1 MTKQW
6 WTGPVKAEPNF
17 ENLLKVFRRERPDR
31 PTLFEFYLNQT
42 LYRLLSGGG
51 AEAQSEG
58 VAMEVRAFR
67 NAGYDY
73 AMVFG
78 SNFDFPVGARH
89 SQSSVSLNDGAVIT
103 DRASFEAYP
112 WPDPDRADFSRLDQA
127 AGALVPGMKLMSQ
140 GPYGVLENVIRLMG
154 FDVLCYA
161 LEDDPEM
168 VQQIFDAVGSR
179 LVRYYQI
186 LVQHEAVGAIM
197 SNDDW
202 GFKTQPMLSPDN
214 MRKYVVPWHKK
225 IAAVGHGAGKPVVL
239 HSCGNLV
246 TLMDDII
253 DDIGY
258 DAKHSFEDGIQPVE
272 EAYDQYGR
280 RISIMGGLDVD
291 FLVRSE
297 HGVVYRRAK
306 AMLERSG
313 QHGGYALG
321 TGNSVPE
328 YIPQENYFAMIAAA
342 TEGR

>member
-1 MTKQW
+1 MTQQW
-6 WTGPVKAEPNF
+6 WKGPVKAEPNF
-17 ENLLKVFRRERPDR
+17 ENILKVFRKEKPDR
-31 PTLFEFYLNQT
+31 PTLFEFYLNQP
-42 LYRLLSGGG
+42 LYRRLSGM
-51 AEAQSEG
+51 SEG
-58 VAMEVRAFR
+58 AHSDDVAMVVKAFR

-78 SNFDFPVGARH
+78 SNFDFPVGVRH
-89 SQSSVSLNDGAVIT
+89 QQSSVSLNEGAVIT
-103 DRASFEAYP
+103 GRASFEAYP
-112 WPDPDRADFSRLDQA
+112 WPDPERADFSLLDQA
-127 AGALVPGMKLMSQ
+127 ADALVPGMKLISQ

-154 FDVLCYA
+154 FDVLCYS
-161 LEDDPEM
+161 LEDDPEL
-168 VQQIFDAVGSR
+168 VQLIFDAVGSR

-186 LVQHEAVGAIM
+186 LVKHDGVGALM

-202 GFKTQPMLSPDN
+202 GFKTQPMLSPVN

-239 HSCGNLV
+239 HSCGNLA

-258 DAKHSFEDGIQPVE
+258 DGKHSFEDGIQPVE
-272 EAYDQYGR
+272 EAYEQYGH
-280 RISIMGGLDVD
+280 RIAILGGLDVD

-297 HGVVYRRAK
+297 PEAVYRRAK
-306 AMLERSG
+306 AMLERSA
-313 QHGGYALG
+313 QQGGYALG

-328 YIPQENYFAMIAAA
+328 YVPQENYFAMIAAA